1 MTPQSEDDPPVQP
14 PEESAPEQPPGESE
28 PEPSAGESEPEPS
41 AEESEPEPSAG
52 ESESEPEPEE
62 EEPEPLPEESEPE
75 RLPEAVEPERLPER
89 RPDRKKPDEEEEEL
103 PRMTL
108 LEHLDE
114 LRRRLMR
121 TLIVVVVAFFGCFAF
136 AEQIYTFLAKPIEP
150 HVDQLVFDGVADP
163 FIVHVKVALLAA
175 VFVTSP
181 YLVGQLWGFVS
192 PGLYRREKRYAIPF
206 IFFGSFFF
214 IGGGA
219 FGYFVALPFAV
230 EFLVNMGVSS
240 GWDADIRIERYLS
253 FAVNVLLGLA
263 VMFQLPIVIFMLSQ
277 LGVVTPRFLMRHF
290 RWAVLLII
298 VLSAVITPTPDAV
311 NMTIVAGPTVLLYLV
326 GVGASALVQRR
337 RKRIEEEE

>member
-1 MTPQSEDDPPVQP
+1 MTPPSEDDGPVQP
-14 PEESAPEQPPGESE
+14 PEAP
-28 PEPSAGESEPEPS
+28 
-41 AEESEPEPSAG
+41 
-52 ESESEPEPEE
+52 
-62 EEPEPLPEESEPE
+62 EPE
-75 RLPEAVEPERLPER
+75 RLPETRLGKR
-89 RPDRKKPDEEEEEL
+89 KPDEEEEEEL

-114 LRRRLMR
+114 LRRRILR

-136 AEQIYTFLAKPIEP
+136 AEQIYNLLAKPIEP

-163 FIVHVKVALLAA
+163 FIVQVKVALLAA

-181 YLVGQLWGFVS
+181 YLVAQLWGFIA

-206 IFFGSFFF
+206 IFFGSVFFL
-214 IGGGA
+214 GGGA
-219 FGYFVALPFAV
+219 FGYFVALPFAT
-230 EFLVNMGVSS
+230 EFLVTMGLNAN
-240 GWDADIRIERYLS
+240 WDADIRIERYLS

-290 RWAVLLII
+290 RWAVLIII
-298 VLSAVITPTPDAV
+298 VVSAVITPTPDAV

-337 RKRIEEEE
+337 RRRIEEEDED

>member
-1 MTPQSEDDPPVQP
+1 MTPQSEDDAPVKP
-14 PEESAPEQPPGESE
+14 PEA
-28 PEPSAGESEPEPS
+28 A
-41 AEESEPEPSAG
+41 
-52 ESESEPEPEE
+52 
-62 EEPEPLPEESEPE
+62 EPE
-75 RLPEAVEPERLPER
+75 RLPETRLGKR
-89 RPDRKKPDEEEEEL
+89 RSDEEEEEL

-114 LRRRLMR
+114 LRRRILR

-136 AEQIYTFLAKPIEP
+136 AEEIYNLLARPIEP

-163 FIVHVKVALLAA
+163 FIVQVKVALLASI
-175 VFVTSP
+175 FVTSP
-181 YLVGQLWGFVS
+181 YLVAQLWGFVA

-206 IFFGSFFF
+206 IFFGSLFF

-219 FGYFVALPFAV
+219 FGYLVALPFAT
-230 EFLVNMGVSS
+230 EFLVNMGLNAN
-240 GWDADIRIERYLS
+240 WDADIRIERYFS

-263 VMFQLPIVIFMLSQ
+263 VMFQLPVVIFMLSQ

-290 RWAVLLII
+290 RWAVLIII
-298 VLSAVITPTPDAV
+298 VVSAVITPTPDAV

-337 RKRIEEEE
+337 RKRLEEEGD

>member
-1 MTPQSEDDPPVQP
+1 MTPPSEDDAPVQP
-14 PEESAPEQPPGESE
+14 PEAP
-28 PEPSAGESEPEPS
+28 
-41 AEESEPEPSAG
+41 
-52 ESESEPEPEE
+52 
-62 EEPEPLPEESEPE
+62 EPE
-75 RLPEAVEPERLPER
+75 RLPETRLGKR
-89 RPDRKKPDEEEEEL
+89 KPDEEEEEEL

-114 LRRRLMR
+114 LRRRILR

-136 AEQIYTFLAKPIEP
+136 AEEIYTFLAKPIEP

-163 FIVHVKVALLAA
+163 FIVQVKVALLAA
-175 VFVTSP
+175 VFLTSP
-181 YLVGQLWGFVS
+181 YLVAQLWGFVS

-214 IGGGA
+214 LGGGA

-230 EFLVNMGVSS
+230 EFLVNMGLNAN
-240 GWDADIRIERYLS
+240 WDADIRIERYLN
-253 FAVNVLLGLA
+253 FAVNILLGLA

-290 RWAVLLII
+290 RWAVLIII
-298 VLSAVITPTPDAV
+298 VLSAVITPTPDVV
-311 NMTIVAGPTVLLYLV
+311 NMTIVAGPTLLLYLV

-337 RKRIEEEE
+337 RKRIEDEGEE

>member
-1 MTPQSEDDPPVQP
+1 MTPQSEDDGPVQP
-14 PEESAPEQPPGESE
+14 PEAP
-28 PEPSAGESEPEPS
+28 
-41 AEESEPEPSAG
+41 
-52 ESESEPEPEE
+52 
-62 EEPEPLPEESEPE
+62 EPE
-75 RLPEAVEPERLPER
+75 RLPETRLGKR
-89 RPDRKKPDEEEEEL
+89 KPDEEEEEEL

-114 LRRRLMR
+114 LRRRILR

-136 AEQIYTFLAKPIEP
+136 AEEIYNLLARPIEP

-163 FIVHVKVALLAA
+163 FIVQVKVALLAA

-181 YLVGQLWGFVS
+181 YLVAQLWGFIA

-206 IFFGSFFF
+206 IFFGSLFFL
-214 IGGGA
+214 GGGA
-219 FGYFVALPFAV
+219 FGYFVALPFAT
-230 EFLVNMGVSS
+230 EFLVEMGLDAN
-240 GWDADIRIERYLS
+240 WDADIRIERYLS

-290 RWAVLLII
+290 RWAVLIII
-298 VLSAVITPTPDAV
+298 VVSAIITPTPDAV

-337 RKRIEEEE
+337 RKRIEEEEGD

>member
-1 MTPQSEDDPPVQP
+1 MTPQSEDDAPVQP
-14 PEESAPEQPPGESE
+14 PEAP
-28 PEPSAGESEPEPS
+28 
-41 AEESEPEPSAG
+41 
-52 ESESEPEPEE
+52 
-62 EEPEPLPEESEPE
+62 EPE
-75 RLPEAVEPERLPER
+75 RLPETRLGKR
-89 RPDRKKPDEEEEEL
+89 KPDEQEEEEL

-114 LRRRLMR
+114 LRRRILR

-136 AEQIYTFLAKPIEP
+136 AEEIYTFLAKPIEP

-163 FIVHVKVALLAA
+163 FIVQVKVALLAA
-175 VFVTSP
+175 VFLTSP
-181 YLVGQLWGFVS
+181 YLVAQLWGFVS

-214 IGGGA
+214 LGGGA

-230 EFLVNMGVSS
+230 EFLVNMGLNAN
-240 GWDADIRIERYLS
+240 WDADIRIERYLN
-253 FAVNVLLGLA
+253 FAVNILLGLA

-290 RWAVLLII
+290 RWAVLIII
-298 VLSAVITPTPDAV
+298 VLSAVITPTPDVV
-311 NMTIVAGPTVLLYLV
+311 NMTIVAGPTLLLYLV

-337 RKRIEEEE
+337 RKRLEEEE

>member
-1 MTPQSEDDPPVQP
+1 
-14 PEESAPEQPPGESE
+14 
-28 PEPSAGESEPEPS
+28 
-41 AEESEPEPSAG
+41 
-52 ESESEPEPEE
+52 
-62 EEPEPLPEESEPE
+62 
-75 RLPEAVEPERLPER
+75 
-89 RPDRKKPDEEEEEL
+89 
-103 PRMTL
+103 MTL

-114 LRRRLMR
+114 LRRRILR
-121 TLIVVVVAFFGCFAF
+121 TLIVVVAAFFGCFAF
-136 AEQIYTFLAKPIEP
+136 AEEIYNLLAKPIEP

-163 FIVHVKVALLAA
+163 FIVQVKVALLAS

-181 YLVGQLWGFVS
+181 YLVGQLWGFVA

-214 IGGGA
+214 LGGGA
-219 FGYFVALPFAV
+219 FGYFVALPFAT
-230 EFLVNMGVSS
+230 EFLVNMGLSAN
-240 GWDADIRIERYLS
+240 WDADIRIERYFG

-290 RWAVLLII
+290 RWAVLII
-298 VLSAVITPTPDAV
+298 IIISAVITPTPDAV

-337 RKRIEEEE
+337 RKRLEDE

>member
-1 MTPQSEDDPPVQP
+1 MTPQSEDDAPVQP
-14 PEESAPEQPPGESE
+14 PEAP
-28 PEPSAGESEPEPS
+28 
-41 AEESEPEPSAG
+41 
-52 ESESEPEPEE
+52 
-62 EEPEPLPEESEPE
+62 EPE
-75 RLPEAVEPERLPER
+75 RLPETRLGK
-89 RPDRKKPDEEEEEL
+89 RKLDEEEEEEL

-114 LRRRLMR
+114 LRRRILR

-136 AEQIYTFLAKPIEP
+136 AEEIYNLLARPIEP

-163 FIVHVKVALLAA
+163 FIVQVKVALLAA

-181 YLVGQLWGFVS
+181 YLVAQLWGFIA

-206 IFFGSFFF
+206 IFFGSLFFL
-214 IGGGA
+214 GGGA
-219 FGYFVALPFAV
+219 FGYFVALPFAT
-230 EFLVNMGVSS
+230 EFLVEMGLNAN
-240 GWDADIRIERYLS
+240 WDADIRIERYLS

-290 RWAVLLII
+290 RWAVLIII
-298 VLSAVITPTPDAV
+298 VVSAIITPTPDAV

-337 RKRIEEEE
+337 RKRLEDEDED

>member
-1 MTPQSEDDPPVQP
+1 MTLPSEDDAPVQP
-14 PEESAPEQPPGESE
+14 PEAP
-28 PEPSAGESEPEPS
+28 
-41 AEESEPEPSAG
+41 
-52 ESESEPEPEE
+52 
-62 EEPEPLPEESEPE
+62 EPE
-75 RLPEAVEPERLPER
+75 RLPETRLGKR
-89 RPDRKKPDEEEEEL
+89 KPDEEEEEEL

-114 LRRRLMR
+114 LRRRILR

-136 AEQIYTFLAKPIEP
+136 AEEIYTFLAKPIEP

-181 YLVGQLWGFVS
+181 YLVAQLWGFVS

-240 GWDADIRIERYLS
+240 GWDADIRIERYFS

-290 RWAVLLII
+290 RWAVLIII
-298 VLSAVITPTPDAV
+298 VLSAVITPTPDVV
-311 NMTIVAGPTVLLYLV
+311 NMTIVAGPTLLLYLV

-337 RKRIEEEE
+337 RKRIEDEGEE

>member
-1 MTPQSEDDPPVQP
+1 MTPQSEDDGPVQP
-14 PEESAPEQPPGESE
+14 PEAP
-28 PEPSAGESEPEPS
+28 
-41 AEESEPEPSAG
+41 
-52 ESESEPEPEE
+52 
-62 EEPEPLPEESEPE
+62 EPE
-75 RLPEAVEPERLPER
+75 RLPETRLGKR
-89 RPDRKKPDEEEEEL
+89 KPDEEEEEEL

-114 LRRRLMR
+114 LRRRILR

-136 AEQIYTFLAKPIEP
+136 AETIYNLLARPIEP

-163 FIVHVKVALLAA
+163 FIVQVKVALLAA

-181 YLVGQLWGFVS
+181 YLVAQLWGFVA

-206 IFFGSFFF
+206 IFFGSLFFL
-214 IGGGA
+214 GGGA
-219 FGYFVALPFAV
+219 FGYFVALPFAT
-230 EFLVNMGVSS
+230 EFLVNMGLNAN
-240 GWDADIRIERYLS
+240 WDADIRIERYFS

-290 RWAVLLII
+290 RWAVLIII
-298 VLSAVITPTPDAV
+298 VVSAVITPTPDAV

-337 RKRIEEEE
+337 RKRIEEEED

>member
-1 MTPQSEDDPPVQP
+1 MTPQSEDDGPVQP
-14 PEESAPEQPPGESE
+14 PEAP
-28 PEPSAGESEPEPS
+28 
-41 AEESEPEPSAG
+41 
-52 ESESEPEPEE
+52 
-62 EEPEPLPEESEPE
+62 EPE
-75 RLPEAVEPERLPER
+75 RLPETRLGKR
-89 RPDRKKPDEEEEEL
+89 KPDEEEEEEL

-114 LRRRLMR
+114 LRRRILR

-136 AEQIYTFLAKPIEP
+136 AETIYNLLARPIEP

-163 FIVHVKVALLAA
+163 FIVQVKVALLAA

-181 YLVGQLWGFVS
+181 YLVAQLWGFVA

-206 IFFGSFFF
+206 IFFGSLFFL
-214 IGGGA
+214 GGGA
-219 FGYFVALPFAV
+219 FGYFVALPFAT
-230 EFLVNMGVSS
+230 EFLVNMGLNAN
-240 GWDADIRIERYLS
+240 WDADIRIERYFS

-290 RWAVLLII
+290 RWAVLIII
-298 VLSAVITPTPDAV
+298 VVSAVITPTPDAV

-337 RKRIEEEE
+337 KKRIEDEED

>member
-1 MTPQSEDDPPVQP
+1 MTPQSEDDAPVQP
-14 PEESAPEQPPGESE
+14 PEAP
-28 PEPSAGESEPEPS
+28 
-41 AEESEPEPSAG
+41 
-52 ESESEPEPEE
+52 
-62 EEPEPLPEESEPE
+62 EPE
-75 RLPEAVEPERLPER
+75 RLPETRLGKR
-89 RPDRKKPDEEEEEL
+89 RSDEEEEEEL

-114 LRRRLMR
+114 LRRRILR

-136 AEQIYTFLAKPIEP
+136 AEQIYNLLAKPIEP

-163 FIVHVKVALLAA
+163 FIVQVKVALLAA

-181 YLVGQLWGFVS
+181 YLVAQLWGFIA

-206 IFFGSFFF
+206 IFFGSVFFL
-214 IGGGA
+214 GGGA
-219 FGYFVALPFAV
+219 FGYLVALPFAT
-230 EFLVNMGVSS
+230 EFLVNMGLSAN
-240 GWDADIRIERYLS
+240 WDADIRIERYFS

-290 RWAVLLII
+290 RWAVLIII
-298 VLSAVITPTPDAV
+298 VVSAIITPTPDAV

-326 GVGASALVQRR
+326 GVGASALVQGR
-337 RKRIEEEE
+337 RKRIEEDAE